1 MFSKFKLTPSPNAYS
16 TYFPLVEVYEA
27 EIRRLR
33 SENEFLKLQNNS
45 LVVQLNEALVKLDK
59 QRAPF
64 NATQKGFWQLTR
76 SGRNKKKRKIKSLV
90 LESVRGFEELV
101 PKEVSFSVLPWLCFK
116 MIQLLRGTLGFALLQ
131 YRTVLKFSL
140 QYFGYFLSRNA
151 VLGGYSPTPACWMR
165 FFNILDG
172 IKIILLVLQCFLSL
186 FQFPMK
192 VSSHW

>member
-1 MFSKFKLTPSPNAYS
+1 
-16 TYFPLVEVYEA
+16 VEVYEA

-33 SENEFLKLQNNS
+33 SENEFLKLQNNL
-45 LVVQLNEALVKLDK
+45 LVVQLHEVLAKLDK

-90 LESVRGFEELV
+90 LESVKGFEEFV
-101 PKEVSFSVLPWLCFK
+101 PKEVCFFLHWFCFK
-116 MIQLLRGTLGFALLQ
+116 MIQLLLGTLGFAVLQ
-131 YRTVLKFSL
+131 YSTVLKFSL
-140 QYFGYFLSRNA
+140 QYFGCFYLEMRYCA
-151 VLGGYSPTPACWMR
+151 DILQPRPAGC
-165 FFNILDG
+165 ILDG
-172 IKIILLVLQCFLSL
+172 IKIIPLVLQRFLSL